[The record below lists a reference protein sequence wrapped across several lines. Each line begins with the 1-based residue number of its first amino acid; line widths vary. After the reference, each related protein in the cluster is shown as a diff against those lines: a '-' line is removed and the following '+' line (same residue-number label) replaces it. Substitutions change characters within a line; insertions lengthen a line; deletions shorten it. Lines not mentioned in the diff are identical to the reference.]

1 MATTVRCFFLDG
13 LVSING
19 TAVPKMPW
27 LSRSVVDAAGAPQT
41 ADAAPA
47 KCTHV
52 LIQVPRDSAVLFDLC
67 PPQFPRDAD
76 RNSMLLEAGSHI
88 YPCGPGWLLSFLD
101 NTE

>member
-1 MATTVRCFFLDG
+1 MATRVRCYFLDG
-13 LVSING
+13 LITLNG
-19 TAVPKMPW
+19 TAVPKLPY
-27 LSRSVVDAAGAPQT
+27 LSRGALVALDTPYYT
-41 ADAAPA
+41 DPAPA

-52 LIQVPRDSAVLFDLC
+52 LIQVPRDCAVLFELM

-76 RNSMLLEAGSHI
+76 QDSMRLEGGQHI